1 MNIKL
6 WSTVYNF
13 LFRNKDEHRII
24 NSLIAKLKLEL
35 IFKDKIDLVLVFKKA
50 CKISVE
56 ILIGIHEIKQISNM
70 SDGTAVIFF
79 LLSQFMDNNTLSE
92 YYTFPWYKSRILRH
106 YQLLV
111 FCGWLIIVYNYR
123 TLLNFW
129 TASRESKLF

>member
-50 CKISVE
+50 CKICVK
-56 ILIGIHEIKQISNM
+56 ILIGIHEIKQTSNM
-70 SDGTAVIFF
+70 SDIFP
-79 LLSQFMDNNTLSE
+79 LSQFMDNNTLSE